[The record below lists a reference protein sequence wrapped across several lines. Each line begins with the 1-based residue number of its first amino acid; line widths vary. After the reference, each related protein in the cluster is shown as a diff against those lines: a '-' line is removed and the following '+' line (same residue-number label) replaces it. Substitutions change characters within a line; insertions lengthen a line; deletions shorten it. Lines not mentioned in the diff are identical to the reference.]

1 MNSQLIDNTHHL
13 RVFSVLS
20 FHCRHTYKTRADQG
34 KRMEEKQL
42 SGAHRILIV
51 GRKNGTVSGVSDVQS
66 FDENEIVMDSSGI
79 SLSSA
84 KDIRLKAK
92 GAITMDAT
100 SKISATAKQD
110 VSLEGLNVKVQ
121 AKVGA
126 TVKGNA
132 TAELSASGQT
142 TVKGAMVMIN

>member
-42 SGAHRILIV
+42 SGAHRILII

-66 FDENEIVMDSSGI
+66 FDENEIVMDTDMGMLTIRGKGLHI
-79 SLSSA
+79 SKLNLEKGEAELEGQVDSLVYSA
-84 KDIRLKAK
+84 KGHRRKKEGSLLRRLL
-92 GAITMDAT
+92 D
-100 SKISATAKQD
+100 
-110 VSLEGLNVKVQ
+110 
-121 AKVGA
+121 
-126 TVKGNA
+126 
-132 TAELSASGQT
+132 
-142 TVKGAMVMIN
+142 